1 MHIFLLYWL
10 SLGDGFILVIFLG
23 LGMIYE
29 FDLLVRGL
37 HPWLSIWYGLG
48 VEDSCWGF
56 MEEIILAQFTSR
68 GVCRRT

>member
-1 MHIFLLYWL
+1 MINHMVC
-10 SLGDGFILVIFLG
+10 LGV
-23 LGMIYE
+23 
-29 FDLLVRGL
+29 
-37 HPWLSIWYGLG
+37 